1 MVGLFHSGNPPRNK
15 HKGCLKRL
23 RKNVVS
29 LAVNCIHLY
38 ETCRKRNLTADSF
51 ARAEALNR
59 YHVGDTPNRRIEK
72 CTCNVCGRKFT
83 AYGKAF
89 YCSAAC
95 HQKSISIRATC
106 PVCGAR
112 LIDKGVTTGKGC
124 CSDECR
130 QKHRIQTAIQNGRYI
145 SCAYCGKKF
154 IRHSMTNKFCSQEC
168 YRAALQAS
176 KK

>member
-1 MVGLFHSGNPPRNK
+1 MFK
-15 HKGCLKRL
+15 TLKKKRC
-23 RKNVVS
+23 V
-29 LAVNCIHLY
+29 ACGELY
-38 ETCRKRNLTADSF
+38 TPVRDSQKFCEDCRKRNLTADSF

-59 YHVGDTPNRRIEK
+59 YHVGDMPNRRIEK

-130 QKHRIQTAIQNGRYI
+130 QKHRIQTAIQNGRYVP
-145 SCAYCGKKF
+145 CAYCGKKF